1 MGKQTKSYPCG
12 AFTLKEGEQAGRKI
26 DVGTVSGTEEIVVKI
41 ILYVYTHVWIQ
52 PPFQG
57 PSWSWERG
65 WSKRTTFPVFI
76 SSLGPGSRS
85 SR

>member
-41 ILYVYTHVWIQ
+41 ILHVYTHV
-52 PPFQG
+52 
-57 PSWSWERG
+57 
-65 WSKRTTFPVFI
+65 
-76 SSLGPGSRS
+76 
-85 SR
+85 